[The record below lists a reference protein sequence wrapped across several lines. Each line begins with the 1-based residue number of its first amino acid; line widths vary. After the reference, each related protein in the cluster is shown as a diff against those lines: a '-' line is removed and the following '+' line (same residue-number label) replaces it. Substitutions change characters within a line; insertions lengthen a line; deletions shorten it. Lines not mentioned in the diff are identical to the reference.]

1 MLYYNQKEK
10 RRENSKMLAIDL
22 TNMTYHA
29 EVDRA
34 TRFSIINKTVGFGNP
49 VYIASDKKGRDAT
62 ATLTDTG
69 VLIVRDLTNKI
80 ITAYVAS
87 VKQAMDVYKRAT
99 GNDKMP
105 RKLWATINYNNN
117 TEAWKKMIAV
127 A

>member
-1 MLYYNQKEK
+1 MP
-10 RRENSKMLAIDL
+10 AIDL

-29 EVDRA
+29 EIDRA

-80 ITAYVAS
+80 IGQQETIKCPAS
-87 VKQAMDVYKRAT
+87 CGRQSTTTIIQRY
-99 GNDKMP
+99 G
-105 RKLWATINYNNN
+105 RK
-117 TEAWKKMIAV
+117 
-127 A
+127 